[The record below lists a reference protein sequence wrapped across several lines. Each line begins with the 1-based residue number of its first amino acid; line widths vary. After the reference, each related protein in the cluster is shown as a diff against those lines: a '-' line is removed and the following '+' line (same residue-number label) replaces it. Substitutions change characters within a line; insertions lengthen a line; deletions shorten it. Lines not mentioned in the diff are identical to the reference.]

1 MVERQ
6 REIVY
11 RCKEHGAEFTDPKEA
26 DLHIRDFHTPVN
38 ICEECGKKIKE
49 NNNFLIIEI
58 MTNKVQVKNP
68 LFSPAFC
75 SYLCLGRYAKKK
87 RKVELGTTPNPE

>member
-11 RCKEHGAEFTDPKEA
+11 RCKEHGAEFTEA
-26 DLHIRDFHTPVN
+26 DQHIRDFHTREN

-58 MTNKVQVKNP
+58 MTNEFQVENP
-68 LFSPAFC
+68 LFSLAFC